1 MLLSPLE
8 EVAADAADPVL
19 DAEPDAPAAEMMNSA
34 PSGMSLLVEYDKCA
48 AVMSNVWVSQ
58 TPSPAAKMKS
68 AHAEERTVVPV

>member
-1 MLLSPLE
+1 
-8 EVAADAADPVL
+8 
-19 DAEPDAPAAEMMNSA
+19 
-34 PSGMSLLVEYDKCA
+34 MSLLVEYDKCA